1 MNHGGTLS
9 WTWLRKSK
17 ANEMSNKK
25 QKSAHE
31 SAPFGVCQCERCK
44 ARCRVAP
51 DRNPQ
56 AKMLRKSAVPKGLC
70 VNCAAHDWLRNT
82 YPANMI
88 LAESQHGPRILM
100 HVSVREQFA
109 EIMQG
114 QNADAKPDEINWN
127 LMIENWELPWP
138 HKVKGDPQ
146 NPYDDDYAAHRR
158 EQRAAEAHMTDED
171 RARRKAIDELPLVL
185 TSFDQVNVLSPGLGD
200 ALKKAL
206 AQHHDDNHDPLSE
219 DPPEQ
224 QPPEPPASQKEL
236 F

>member
-1 MNHGGTLS
+1 
-9 WTWLRKSK
+9 
-17 ANEMSNKK
+17 MS
-25 QKSAHE
+25 E
-31 SAPFGVCQCERCK
+31 PTPTVLICECQRCG
-44 ARCRVAP
+44 ARCRVAA
-51 DRNPQ
+51 DRNPK

-100 HVSVREQFA
+100 NVSVREQFA

-138 HKVKGDPQ
+138 HPVKGDAQ
-146 NPYDDDYAAHRR
+146 NPYDDKYAAHRR
-158 EQRAAEAHMTDED
+158 EQRAAEARMTDED
-171 RARRKAIDELPLVL
+171 RARRKAIDELPLTL

-200 ALKKAL
+200 SLRDALKRIDEA
-206 AQHHDDNHDPLSE
+206 E
-219 DPPEQ
+219 DAAAATPPEAT
-224 QPPEPPASQKEL
+224 PPAEPPPSQKEL